1 MKNETLV
8 WQKIATIAMLAAAF
22 IAIISFTSCDDHQP
36 RTPSTIADEVIHY
49 SGDYEIVNDSI
60 AVRKGDG
67 TAHRD
72 YIYKKLPVIGR
83 WKRVM

>member
-22 IAIISFTSCDDHQP
+22 IAIISFASCDNQQS
-36 RTPSTIADEVIHY
+36 RTETIADEVVHY
-49 SGDYEIVNDSI
+49 SNNFEVINDSI
-60 AVRKGDG
+60 AVLKRSG
-67 TAHRD
+67 TTNRNF
-72 YIYKKLPVIGR
+72 IYKKQRINNR